1 MELFC
6 LHDTVK
12 PSHPQASHYQAP
24 HPLIVRPTKNTNPIA
39 PSIPL
44 KPISTTTIT
53 PLAHPAPNPVSTTI
67 IILVDICLIEYQE
80 ILRLVLL

>member
-39 PSIPL
+39 LSIPL

-67 IILVDICLIEYQE
+67 ITPLPH
-80 ILRLVLL
+80 RLNQ